1 MAYSNATFDD
11 IKVGATVYRYSES
24 SKDYKSLTVSSVTP
38 SSISEMKLSK
48 DGKRK
53 TFNITFVDSPTSN
66 LAAVYLEE
74 NNNVTVFTASGEQD
88 LFKQST
94 GGRRRFRKTQKK
106 MRKNRRR
113 SCCRK

>member
-11 IKVGATVYRYSES
+11 IKVGAVVYRYSES
-24 SKDYKSLTVSSVTP
+24 SKEHKPLTVKSVTP

-48 DGKRK
+48 DEKRK
-53 TFNITFVDSPTSN
+53 IFNITFEGSSTLNVAS
-66 LAAVYLEE
+66 VYLEE

-88 LFKQST
+88 LFKPST

-113 SCCRK
+113 SCYRK